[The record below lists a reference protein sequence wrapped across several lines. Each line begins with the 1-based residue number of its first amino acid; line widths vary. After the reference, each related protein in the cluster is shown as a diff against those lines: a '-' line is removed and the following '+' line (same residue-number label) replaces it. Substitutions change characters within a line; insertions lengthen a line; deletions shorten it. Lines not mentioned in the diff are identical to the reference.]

1 MYFFCVAYSI
11 LTTMEE
17 KKIKLDRF
25 APRPYQYV
33 LYDALENKGYRR
45 IMAIWPR
52 RAGKDVV
59 CFNLVLRSAL
69 RKIGVYYYIFP
80 TYSQAKKVIWDSIT
94 NQGKKF
100 LDFIP
105 DDLISATNSQ
115 EMKIT
120 LTNGSLIQLVGS
132 DNIDSLVGTNP
143 FGIVFSEY
151 ALQDPRA
158 YQFMSPILAAND
170 GWAIFISTPR
180 GKNNLWEL
188 YQLALASPEW
198 FCDKLTLDDT
208 KHIPLS
214 VIERE
219 RAEGVMSED
228 LIQQEYYTS
237 FTMGV
242 EGAYYAKYLDTLRH
256 KGQIGPVPWQTAFP
270 VHTAWDLGVRDSTTI
285 IFFQIIGKALHIIDC
300 YSKSKEGLEHY
311 VSHLRSK
318 PYLYGKHIA
327 PHDIRVRE
335 FGSGITR
342 IEKARQLGI
351 KFTMSSEVSIE
362 DGIEAVRSTL
372 SRCYFD
378 QTSCAP
384 LIKALENYRQEYDA
398 KKRIYKNHPLHDYSS
413 HFADAMRYLAV
424 SLPKVSDSL
433 TSSDIEKNY
442 QEARY
447 GSDQSNIPSIFRT
460 DLPNY

>member
-1 MYFFCVAYSI
+1 
-11 LTTMEE
+11 MENR
-17 KKIKLDRF
+17 KPLNSF
-25 APRPYQYV
+25 VPRPYQEV
-33 LYDALENKGYRR
+33 IYDALENKGYKR

-52 RAGKDVV
+52 RAGKDCVA
-59 CFNLVLRSAL
+59 FNLIFRSAL

-100 LDFIP
+100 LDYIP
-105 DDLISATNSQ
+105 EELIVATNSQ

-170 GWAIFISTPR
+170 GFAIFISTPR
-180 GKNNLWEL
+180 GKNSLWEL

-198 FCDKLTLDDT
+198 YCDKLTVDDT

-256 KGQIGPVPWQTAFP
+256 KGQITSVPWQPAFP
-270 VHTAWDLGVRDSTTI
+270 VHTAWDLGMRDATSI
-285 IFFQIIGKALHIIDC
+285 IFFQNIGKSLHLID
-300 YSKSKEGLEHY
+300 YYENSKEGLEHY

-318 PYLYGKHIA
+318 PYIYGKHIA
-327 PHDIRVRE
+327 PHDIKVRE
-335 FGSGITR
+335 WGSGITR
-342 IEKARQLGI
+342 IEKARQLGV

-378 QTSCAP
+378 QANCAQ
-384 LIKALENYRQEYDA
+384 LLKALENYRQEYDA
-398 KKRIYKNHPLHDYSS
+398 KKKIYKNHPLHDYSS
-413 HFADAMRYLAV
+413 HGSDAMRYLAV
-424 SLPKVSDSL
+424 SLPKTQDSL

-447 GSDQSNIPSIFRT
+447 GSDQSNLPNIFRT
-460 DLPNY
+460 DLPKY